1 MKNDTPSK
9 IDQQIQERS
18 AEVFTLR
25 NDPACTEEQHAL
37 LEKASLPCD
46 PDLAKTLNEL
56 FQRQPQG
63 RKEFACMQADGL
75 RRASR
80 GLRTEQI
87 FRAYGVLELVT
98 PVRQGNQ
105 LLHALFSGPLKVSP
119 WTAQEKET
127 LAALCGIS
135 TGDLPASLDNAILFS
150 PDLIQYLVRSREDY
164 AQLLAHSLKLS
175 ETPHPEEAAPMPSS
189 IGLELLQPGFADHLD
204 LLFSSVQKEL
214 RSSGPLSEASCERIR
229 LATQR
234 GRHLASHIRQRSQ
247 GTLEPTGDVSVHQ
260 LLTQWKNEFS
270 RQHPALRINLRLDAK
285 ADQVTANPQQLQHML
300 FTLMASVV
308 DGLSEGAAVMGLST
322 RTVQHHGEPFLHV
335 EIRDGGGLATFA
347 GVGGETDA
355 KLTEEQNQAAL
366 EFADWFT
373 LASRMKAELNVL
385 RDEGIVTRAELYL
398 PLHPQAVEES
408 TDPHHIWIV
417 EDEDREFESLHHML
431 QTDNLHCTR
440 FVSAADLREKFSL
453 TTNPPDLVLLK
464 YYLPDQR
471 GAEVRSWIYE
481 QDPALPVIMISGLQA
496 THPGIATANSLPST
510 LYLQKPFD
518 SQDLLDMVHMNLDDT
533 LPG

>member
-1 MKNDTPSK
+1 
-9 IDQQIQERS
+9 
-18 AEVFTLR
+18 
-25 NDPACTEEQHAL
+25 
-37 LEKASLPCD
+37 
-46 PDLAKTLNEL
+46 
-56 FQRQPQG
+56 
-63 RKEFACMQADGL
+63 
-75 RRASR
+75 
-80 GLRTEQI
+80 
-87 FRAYGVLELVT
+87 
-98 PVRQGNQ
+98 
-105 LLHALFSGPLKVSP
+105 
-119 WTAQEKET
+119 
-127 LAALCGIS
+127 
-135 TGDLPASLDNAILFS
+135 
-150 PDLIQYLVRSREDY
+150 
-164 AQLLAHSLKLS
+164 
-175 ETPHPEEAAPMPSS
+175 
-189 IGLELLQPGFADHLD
+189 
-204 LLFSSVQKEL
+204 
-214 RSSGPLSEASCERIR
+214 
-229 LATQR
+229 
-234 GRHLASHIRQRSQ
+234 
-247 GTLEPTGDVSVHQ
+247 
-260 LLTQWKNEFS
+260 
-270 RQHPALRINLRLDAK
+270 
-285 ADQVTANPQQLQHML
+285 
-300 FTLMASVV
+300 
-308 DGLSEGAAVMGLST
+308 MGLST